1 MKRALFCMIA
11 LATFGLSTSAFA
23 QGVAQREYRRGYND
37 CAAGRYDQNQHG
49 DSYKRGCRAAE
60 DKKAAGGAA
69 PAASAPAAA
78 PEGAMLVACRSRAA
92 RAYRARM
99 PDVDVKYEGQRTD
112 GTHAVNGTAPSGA
125 TFQCSFNRAGKRI
138 VRFVRN

>member
-1 MKRALFCMIA
+1 MKRALICAAA
-11 LATFGLSTSAFA
+11 LVAMTVGASA
-23 QGVAQREYRRGYND
+23 QGVSQREYRRGYND

-49 DSYKRGCRAAE
+49 ESYKRGCRAAE

-69 PAASAPAAA
+69 APAATAAA
-78 PEGAMLVACRSRAA
+78 PEGAMLAACRARAA

-99 PDVDVKYEGQRTD
+99 PDVDVKYEGQRVD
-112 GTHAVNGTAPSGA
+112 GTHAVNGTVASGA
-125 TFQCSFNRAGKRI
+125 TFQCSFNKAGRRI